1 MRILR
6 FAAALLGAC
15 AVVGTIG
22 TPVASAQPGCADLRG
37 VVGQDQIC
45 RVHVQTDMYTIDM
58 NFPNDYPDQQ
68 SLVSYLT
75 QARDG
80 FANVAEDPDAYN
92 LPYELDADGAGY
104 RSSSLLP
111 GGGTRTVVFSVYQNV
126 GGAHPQTYYQAFN
139 WNLATNAPITFDSLF
154 KPGTR
159 PLDVI
164 YPEVNR
170 YLTREQGLI
179 DAIPQTPGL
188 DPANYQNFA
197 LTDDSLIF
205 FFSQGEMFAESA
217 GPVQATVPRAAVAP
231 MLAL

>member
-6 FAAALLGAC
+6 FTA
-15 AVVGTIG
+15 AVVAAVVAGWIG
-22 TPVASAQPGCADLRG
+22 SPVASAQSACADLG
-37 VVGQDQIC
+37 GTVNPQQIC
-45 RVHVQTDMYTIDM
+45 RVHAQNDTYLLDFT
-58 NFPNDYPDQQ
+58 FPAHYPDQQ
-68 SLVSYLT
+68 AVAAYRT

-80 FANVAEDPDAYN
+80 FVNVSGMPGSRG
-92 LPYELDADGAGY
+92 LPYVLDAKGTGY
-104 RSSSLLP
+104 RSGLPLLGTESL
-111 GGGTRTVVFSVYQNV
+111 VFEVYQNV
-126 GGAHPQTYYQAFN
+126 GGAHPLTWYRAFN
-139 WNLATNAPITFDSLF
+139 WNHATRSPITFDSLF
-154 KPGTR
+154 KPGTK

-164 YPEVNR
+164 YPQVNG
-170 YLTREQGLI
+170 YLSQQQGLI
-179 DAIPQTPGL
+179 DAIPQAAGL

>member
-15 AVVGTIG
+15 AVAGTIG
-22 TPVASAQPGCADLRG
+22 SPMALAQSGCADLRG
-37 VVGQDQIC
+37 VVGADQIC
-45 RVHVQTDMYTIDM
+45 RVHVQNATYTIDM
-58 NFPNDYPDQQ
+58 SFPNDYPDQQ
-68 SLVSYLT
+68 ALVDYLT
-75 QARDG
+75 QSRDG
-80 FANVAEDPDAYN
+80 FVNVAEDPDAYN
-92 LPYELDADGAGY
+92 LPYELDADGTGY
-104 RSSSLLP
+104 RSGSLLP
-111 GGGTRTVVFSVYQNV
+111 GSGTRSVVFTTYQNV

-139 WNLATNAPITFDSLF
+139 WNLATNAPITFESLF
-154 KPGTR
+154 KPGTK

-170 YLTREQGLI
+170 VLGAEQGLVDPI
-179 DAIPQTPGL
+179 GQTEGQ
-188 DPANYQNFA
+188 DSAKYQNFA

-217 GPVQATVPRAAVAP
+217 GPVQVSVPRVAVAP